1 MHLHCAAVCISEYD
15 DDSLHFPLQATRK
28 QRKILSY
35 FKPLGEKKVQ
45 DATDYSGGNFV
56 ANLKLA
62 CSYYPSVS
70 EVCRKLGI
78 NRQQFNKYLS
88 GTAFPSRHTLRRICD
103 FIGVDEF
110 EILMPTDQ
118 FRQIVQLKPRRS
130 GDAPHIPGAIDA
142 LLMQAQRQ
150 KGHLGRYGG
159 NYFAYYA
166 SLSRPGLVLRSLVQV
181 FPWREFMAY
190 RRIERLQDGKGGPPD
205 VYKYSGLVIEVG
217 DRLHLM
223 DQETLTGSELTHTIL
238 FPVYRNRVSHLTGL
252 TMGVS
257 GADTRQPSAARIFME
272 YIGRSVGARESLR
285 RCGLL
290 SPQSPEIPQLAA
302 QYMCSDPGALDRP
315 VQAEPLAS

>member
-1 MHLHCAAVCISEYD
+1 M
-15 DDSLHFPLQATRK
+15 
-28 QRKILSY
+28 
-35 FKPLGEKKVQ
+35 KV
-45 DATDYSGGNFV
+45 ALDYSTGNFTG
-56 ANLKLA
+56 NLKLA

-110 EILMPTDQ
+110 EILMPNDQ
-118 FRQIVQLKPRRS
+118 FRQIVHLKPRRS
-130 GDAPHIPGAIDA
+130 GDAPAIPEA
-142 LLMQAQRQ
+142 LEAVLAQAQRQ
-150 KGHLGRYGG
+150 KGNLGRYVG

-166 SLSRPGLVLRSLVQV
+166 SLSRPGLVLRSLVQIS
-181 FPWREFMAY
+181 PWQDFIAY
-190 RRIERLQDGKGGPPD
+190 RRIERLNDGRGGPPD
-205 VYKYSGLVIEVG
+205 VYKYRGLIVEVG

-257 GADTRQPSAARIFME
+257 GADTRQPSAARIYLE

-285 RCGLL
+285 RCGLY
-290 SPQSPEIPQLAA
+290 PPDSPEIPERASD
-302 QYMCSDPGALDRP
+302 YMRSPGRILDLP
-315 VQAEPLAS
+315 VQAEPLAP